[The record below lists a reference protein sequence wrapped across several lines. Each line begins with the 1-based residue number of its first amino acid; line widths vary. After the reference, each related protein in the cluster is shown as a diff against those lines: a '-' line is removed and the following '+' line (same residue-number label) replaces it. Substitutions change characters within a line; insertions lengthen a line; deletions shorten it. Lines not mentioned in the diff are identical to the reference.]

1 MSGMMRLCAPPRSR
15 ALARALLPAAIF
27 CLGTLISFPALADR
41 RLKTVFRSQPV
52 EWSLEMGADDRP
64 PDIVF
69 TPAWTWSGFKA
80 PLAGDPVA
88 AMGTIVAASRDGEI
102 AALHPAS
109 GEVAWR
115 TSLETPLTVGPAT
128 DGTLVFQATAAGRLT
143 ALKGSDGRPEW
154 SAELA
159 SGPAVPVRVIGG
171 RVLVGT
177 LDGTLLSIDSATGR
191 IEARQAL
198 PGRPSTAPEPAPRSI
213 LIGTDHGVVLAV
225 DENSLAPLWKH
236 TAGHAITSPPVFDE
250 GRVFF
255 TAADRT
261 IRSLRFKSGRRR
273 WTTRTGATCS
283 VHPIALGPYL
293 YILSYDND
301 IYVLNKRNG
310 HQLTRVRLGHRL
322 DADPASTG
330 DHLLVVPFTEASV
343 VGLAL
348 PRLQTVGRY
357 ALEVPGEWFTTA
369 PLWIADRLA
378 LGYGRAEGRILAL
391 IVAEKEEAPPAAPGG
406 VPAPGP

>member
-1 MSGMMRLCAPPRSR
+1 MPGMMRRYGFRRLR
-15 ALARALLPAAIF
+15 PAARTFAVAIL
-27 CLGTLISFPALADR
+27 CLGMFLPLPALADR

-52 EWSLEMGADDRP
+52 EWSLEMGEDDRP
-64 PDIVF
+64 PELVF

-88 AMGTIVAASRDGEI
+88 TPLTIVASSRDGEM
-102 AALHPAS
+102 AALRSTS
-109 GEVAWR
+109 GEIAWR
-115 TSLETPLTVGPAT
+115 TSLGSPLTVGPAT
-128 DGTLVFQATAAGRLT
+128 DGTLVFQATAEGRLT
-143 ALKGSDGRPEW
+143 ALKGSDGLPAW
-154 SAELA
+154 SADLG
-159 SGPAVPVRVIGG
+159 SGPAVPVRVFGR

-177 LDGTLLSIDSATGR
+177 LDGTLLSIDSESGR

-198 PGRPSTAPEPAPRSI
+198 PGRPSTAPEPAPRTI
-213 LIGTDHGVVLAV
+213 LIGTDHGFVLAF
-225 DENSLAPLWKH
+225 DEVALAPLWRH
-236 TAGHAITSPPVFDE
+236 SAGHAITSPPVFDA

-261 IRSLRFKSGRRR
+261 VRSLRFRSGRRR
-273 WTTRTGATCS
+273 WTTRTGATS
-283 VHPIALGPYL
+283 SARSIARGPYL
-293 YILSYDND
+293 YVLCYDND

-348 PRLQTVGRY
+348 PRLQTVGRF

-369 PLWIADRLA
+369 PLWMGDRVA
-378 LGYGRAEGRILAL
+378 LGYGRDQGRILAL
-391 IVAEKEEAPPAAPGG
+391 TVAEKTEAPPAAPGG
-406 VPAPGP
+406 ATVPGP